1 MLQSPVGIITL
12 NISFVLNEFTIA
24 AEEDHKE
31 TLIDLTKITEQQIY
45 NHVASD
51 ASVMALIAQRV
62 DHNFKIKASIE

>member
-1 MLQSPVGIITL
+1 MGIATS
-12 NISFVLNEFTIA
+12 NILLAPNDFTIA
-24 AEEDHKE
+24 ADEDHKE

-62 DHNFKIKASIE
+62 DHNSKIKASIE